1 MPEVEL
7 KGESHEEVDAES
19 TTDARLGTALPR
31 CILSLGLGGARSLEG
46 DELGVSHQR
55 RATNH
60 LMHGAV
66 GPHLVVA
73 VGEPVLVLEDAERVE
88 ESSGDVLGV
97 SERERP
103 KAPVLRLFQ
112 KNNRIK

>member
-1 MPEVEL
+1 MPKVEL
-7 KGESHEEVDAES
+7 EGECDEEVDAES
-19 TTDARLGTALPR
+19 ATEARLGTALPR

-73 VGEPVLVLEDAERVE
+73 VGEPVLVLEDAKRVE
-88 ESSGDVLGV
+88 ESSGDVVGV
-97 SERERP
+97 SKRERLE
-103 KAPVLRLFQ
+103 APFGRY
-112 KNNRIK
+112 